1 MKKKL
6 TMIYVVL
13 AAALVCALRAGY
25 AAEEI
30 TLPVG
35 FVPNVQFAP
44 LYVAVE
50 KGFFADEN
58 LSVTLDH
65 NMEIDTKSGKTLS
78 DTH

>member
-13 AAALVCALRAGY
+13 AAALVCALRVGY

-44 LYVAVE
+44 LGWILAVQE
-50 KGFFADEN
+50 
-58 LSVTLDH
+58 L
-65 NMEIDTKSGKTLS
+65 GKIMIILRGE
-78 DTH
+78 